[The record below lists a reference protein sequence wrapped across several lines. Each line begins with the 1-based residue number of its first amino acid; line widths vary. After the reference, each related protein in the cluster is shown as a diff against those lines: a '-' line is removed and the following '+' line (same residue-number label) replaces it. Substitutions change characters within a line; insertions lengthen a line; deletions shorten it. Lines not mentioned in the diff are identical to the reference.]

1 MKIIRILT
9 NIFSRIIDLMA
20 IFAGILLIFSMVS
33 ISMGVASR
41 YLFDWPMAWVTE
53 ITEYI
58 LVHITFLVA
67 PWVLKREGHVTM
79 DLVLNRLSP
88 RTQSMFNMITYAM
101 SAIVCFILFG
111 SGVRVTWDL
120 YRTRYFTPTVLELPK
135 FAVIAVIFIGS
146 LFLFLQFLNMAFKY
160 LSAWRASDGQ
170 RKGLEEIKNLN

>member
-1 MKIIRILT
+1 
-9 NIFSRIIDLMA
+9 MA
-20 IFAGILLIFSMVS
+20 IFAGILLIFSMLS

-67 PWVLKREGHVTM
+67 PWVLKRQGHVTM

-88 RTQSMFNMITYAM
+88 RTQSMFNMITYTT

-111 SGVRVTWDL
+111 SGVRVTWEL
-120 YRTRYFTPTVLELPK
+120 YQTRYFTPTVLELPK

-146 LFLFLQFLNMAFKY
+146 VFLFLQFLNMAFRY
-160 LSAWRASDGQ
+160 LSIWRASNSQ
-170 RKGLEEIKNLN
+170 EKTVEVIRKLN